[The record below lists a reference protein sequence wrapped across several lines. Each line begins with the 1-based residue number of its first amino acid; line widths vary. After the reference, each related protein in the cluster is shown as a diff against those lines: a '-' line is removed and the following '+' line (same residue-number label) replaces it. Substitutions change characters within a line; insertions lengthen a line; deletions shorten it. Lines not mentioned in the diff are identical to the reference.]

1 MLANEITS
9 KNMKY
14 YENSKFIKIRL
25 KAIEYYC
32 KYETKIEVVLR
43 LADYVF
49 GPLRHT
55 IDHIK
60 KEIAILIMLEIAI
73 FLT

>member
-1 MLANEITS
+1 MAKEITS
-9 KNMKY
+9 KKMKY
-14 YENSKFIKIRL
+14 YENSKFMQIRL

-32 KYETKIEVVLR
+32 KYETKIKVILR